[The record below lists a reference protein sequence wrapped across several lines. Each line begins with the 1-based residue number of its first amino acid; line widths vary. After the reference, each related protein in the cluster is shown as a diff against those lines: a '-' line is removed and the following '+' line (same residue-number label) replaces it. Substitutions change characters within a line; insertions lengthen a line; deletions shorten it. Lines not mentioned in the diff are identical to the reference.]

1 MIGLGGFSF
10 TKTYW
15 TVNHARSKEP
25 RYVKEDSYTRY
36 WVGKGLALETTMQPV
51 LQANLYDLILVMAG
65 P

>member
-1 MIGLGGFSF
+1 MIGLGSFSF

-25 RYVKEDSYTRY
+25 RYVKEDSYTRSR
-36 WVGKGLALETTMQPV
+36 KRGLPLETTMQPV
-51 LQANLYDLILVMAG
+51 PQANVYDLILVMAG